1 MVVWHPAGERCKP
14 AVFSRRD
21 SNIDAGC
28 GRLRSCNNP
37 SHPTAHKFPPRGA
50 SSPLRQPIVLIFTL
64 VFLQSRAGGAA
75 LLPARA
81 AVPAVLPPGAW
92 MGLRA
97 LAKGTGI
104 CRDGGEMERKKKKKS
119 AREMNQLLQ
128 ASLPD
133 LIPVLLFPRR
143 KVLAGRRG
151 RKDFLPPHPETIP
164 LGTVHFQ

>member
-1 MVVWHPAGERCKP
+1 M
-14 AVFSRRD
+14 
-21 SNIDAGC
+21 
-28 GRLRSCNNP
+28 
-37 SHPTAHKFPPRGA
+37 
-50 SSPLRQPIVLIFTL
+50 L

-75 LLPARA
+75 LLAAQA
-81 AVPAVLPPGAW
+81 AVPAVLPPRAW

-104 CRDGGEMERKKKKKS
+104 CRDGGEKEEKKKKS